1 MTNHEDIASSALT
14 AAHDLVAREV
24 GGSDGGAD
32 ALTIAHHLRHM
43 GDALIVFRAGVMI
56 ARGALKK
63 DVVSLLGYSN
73 TANFSRQYPDTNE
86 IAEAVRRAIIREETT
101 DIIVRGFTLV
111 FDPSKEF

>member
-1 MTNHEDIASSALT
+1 MMNIMTNHEDIASSALT
-14 AAHDLVAREV
+14 AAHDLVASEV
-24 GGSDGGAD
+24 GGA
-32 ALTIAHHLRHM
+32 
-43 GDALIVFRAGVMI
+43 DALIVFRAGVMI

-86 IAEAVRRAIIREETT
+86 VTEAVRRAIVREETT

-111 FDPSKEF
+111 FDPSKEK